1 MKFVL
6 EINRDNDIFTNDPN
20 NIRSII
26 VDILYSIIKMVRKD
40 KELKRVV
47 IRDSKKTLL
56 ASYYFEELT

>member
-6 EINRDNDIFTNDPN
+6 EINCDNDIFTNDPN

>member
-6 EINRDNDIFTNDPN
+6 EINCYNDIFTNDPN